1 MAMMKT
7 VLAIVTTVVLTC
19 GAAPAADSPSDLLE
33 KGIYTEETVGDLDKA
48 IEIYEKII
56 AQAKVNR
63 RFVAQAQ
70 LRRGQCLSKQG
81 KKKEAEE
88 AFRELVDQFKDSP
101 DQKELVAKARE
112 FLPDDGPKL
121 KLLPVPWVD
130 GEHLELRIKL
140 GGGVDI
146 GDFILSARSGKVDG
160 REVWHLGL
168 NRNIA
173 INAPN
178 LGLSHVV
185 TDRRTFRPL
194 SSEFRHSL
202 LGVVTAEYAPKA
214 VTVRSKGNDGKE
226 SVKKL
231 DLDGVYYDNEQGWH
245 LFRRLPLA
253 DNYKGKTPICATF
266 GGGPMNLDVEV
277 TGKETVEA
285 PAGKFECYKL
295 LVKPVQQTFWI
306 STDAHRYVVKFEA
319 GGVTG
324 VLQSIRQVKPDATV
338 EYADKDLGFS
348 LSAPADWYFIPDK
361 TSVKEPAKLVILVD
375 PDAESVS
382 ALLVEPLDKLDDEHK
397 ASVRAWAEH
406 EIEDSKGVYKN
417 FQVVTDSWQERKVAG
432 YPAVSCVAHFDH
444 GDLKRAKYHVF
455 VLGESTASRF
465 VARTAADE
473 VDDFRREY
481 DKVIDTYK
489 VQ

>member
-1 MAMMKT
+1 MLKRI
-7 VLAIVTTVVLTC
+7 VLAIVTAAVMTC
-19 GAAPAADSPSDLLE
+19 GSAPAADSPSDLLE

-56 AQAKVNR
+56 SQAEASRK
-63 RFVAQAQ
+63 FVAQAQ
-70 LRRGQCLSKQG
+70 LRLGKCLLKQG

-88 AFRELVDQFKDSP
+88 AFQELIDQFKDSP

-112 FLPDDGPKL
+112 LLPDDSGGMKL
-121 KLLPVPWVD
+121 DPVPWVD

-140 GGGVDI
+140 GGGLDI
-146 GDFILSARSGKVDG
+146 GDFILSARSDKVDG

-173 INAPN
+173 LNAPN

-185 TDRRTFRPL
+185 ADGRTFRPL
-194 SSEFRHSL
+194 SGEFRHSL
-202 LGVVTAEYAPKA
+202 LGTVAAEYGPKK

-226 SVKKL
+226 SVKKF

-245 LFRRLPLA
+245 LFRQLPLT
-253 DNYKGKTPICATF
+253 DDYKGKMPICATV
-266 GGGPMNLDVEV
+266 GSGPMKLDVEV
-277 TGKETVEA
+277 TGKETLEV

-295 LVKPVQQTFWI
+295 FVKPVQQTFWI
-306 STDAHRYVVKFEA
+306 SADAHRYAVKFEA

-338 EYADKDLGFS
+338 EYSDKDLGFS

-361 TSVKEPAKLVILVD
+361 ASVKEPSKLAILVD
-375 PDAESVS
+375 PGAESVS
-382 ALLVEPLDKLDDEHK
+382 ALLVEPLDKLEDEHK
-397 ASVRAWAEH
+397 TSVRAWAEH
-406 EIEDSKGVYKN
+406 EVDDSKNVYKN
-417 FQVVTDSWQERKVAG
+417 FQVVADSWQERTVAG
-432 YPAVSCVAHFDH
+432 YPAVSCVATFDH
-444 GDLKRAKYHVF
+444 GELNRAKYHVF
-455 VLGESTASRF
+455 VLGKSTASRF
-465 VARTAADE
+465 VARTAADR

-489 VQ
+489 VE